1 MYASKPVI
9 SMWLIDNCLGVT
21 LFLSANTTCFF
32 ATATELKTGILTQN
46 FTYVSDKRFG
56 STKLQTTHLSS

>member
-46 FTYVSDKRFG
+46 FTYVSDKRFSG
-56 STKLQTTHLSS
+56 TKLETTHLSS